1 MIALALAAA
10 FSLGGC
16 QDTLCQA
23 ASLQPFFAKLR
34 AQGPGHPGRPVHILQ
49 IGDSH
54 TAGDT
59 ITGAWRDLLQARYG
73 SGGRGVL
80 PPGRPYDGYTPHGV
94 TVSMSSGWHI
104 NGDFGAVWSSP
115 SPPLGLSAYS
125 LTSET
130 EGATMSVSAAPNEMF
145 DRFTVCA
152 LARPGAGTLA
162 LRAGTQSVS
171 FDLGAPSERPECRT
185 MKLDQLAS
193 SADVTTSAGPV
204 TITSWASFRDGG
216 GVALSNLG
224 VVGSQLIHFARTDDE
239 VIAEELRAYQ
249 PDLIVVA
256 FGTNE
261 GFAPRFSAFE
271 YEITLRTQIGRL
283 RRLAGNVP
291 ILLLGAPD
299 ALSRRAEMRGN
310 APGQPVQYC
319 PEIGAPA
326 VSPSPPDAAPNV
338 IAVPAPGAAP
348 PTPTQ
353 GVIAGIMER
362 LRSSFSLPSASDA
375 SAPAASAKPN
385 YPPGAVVQPLP
396 AQSSTPAPT
405 SRPPL
410 FPPPALAGVRDV
422 QRRVAAS
429 LNVAFWDWQA
439 RMGGACT
446 ANRWVH
452 GAPPL
457 MRGDYVHYTSAG
469 GHEIAQR
476 LQADLDKAGA
486 R

>member
-1 MIALALAAA
+1 MIGLALAAA

-16 QDTLCQA
+16 TESLCQA
-23 ASLQPFFAKLR
+23 GTLQPFFAKLH
-34 AQGPGHPGRPVHILQ
+34 AQGPGHGGRPVHILQ

-54 TAGDT
+54 TAGDAFS
-59 ITGAWRDLLQARYG
+59 GAWRDILQARYG

-80 PPGRPYDGYTPHGV
+80 PPGRPYQGYLTHGV
-94 TVSMSSGWHI
+94 TVAMSPGWKVS
-104 NGDFGAVWSSP
+104 GDFGSVWSSP

-125 LTSET
+125 LTSESD
-130 EGATMSVSAAPNEMF
+130 GATMSISAEPKNMF
-145 DRFTVCA
+145 DRFTLCA

-162 LRAGTQSVS
+162 LRAGTQTVS
-171 FDLGAPSERPECRT
+171 FDLGSPSERPECRT
-185 MKLDQLAS
+185 IHLDQPAS
-193 SADVTTSAGPV
+193 SADVTASGGPV
-204 TITSWASFRDGG
+204 TITSWATFRDAG

-224 VVGSQLIHFARTDDE
+224 VVGSQLIHFARTDDQ

-261 GFAPRFSAFE
+261 GFSPKFSPFE
-271 YEITLRTQIGRL
+271 YEIVLRTQIGRL

-291 ILLLGAPD
+291 ILILGAPD
-299 ALSRRAEMRGN
+299 ALSRRTEMRAN
-310 APGQPVQYC
+310 AAGQPVTFC
-319 PEIGAPA
+319 PEIGS
-326 VSPSPPDAAPNV
+326 VAAPSTPT
-338 IAVPAPGAAP
+338 VPSAPSAPTPSAAP
-348 PTPTQ
+348 Q

-362 LRSSFSLPSASDA
+362 LRATMTLTPPAGQP
-375 SAPAASAKPN
+375 APAAAPAPAPN

-396 AQSSTPAPT
+396 PPTAAPVASSRA
-405 SRPPL
+405 PL
-410 FPPPALAGVRDV
+410 FPPPALASVREV

-452 GAPPL
+452 ANPPL

-469 GHEIAQR
+469 GRELANR
-476 LQADLDKAGA
+476 LEADLDRAA
-486 R
+486 TR

>member
-1 MIALALAAA
+1 VIGIALAAA

-16 QDTLCQA
+16 TDTLCQPGA
-23 ASLQPFFAKLR
+23 LAPFFAKLR

-54 TAGDT
+54 TAGDAFS
-59 ITGAWRDLLQARYG
+59 GAWRDLLQARYG

-80 PPGRPYDGYTPHGV
+80 PPGRPYEGYLTHGV
-94 TVSMSSGWHI
+94 TVAMSPGWKVS
-104 NGDFGAVWSSP
+104 GDFGSAWSSP
-115 SPPLGLSAYS
+115 SPPLGVSAYS
-125 LTSET
+125 LTSQQD
-130 EGATMSVSAAPNEMF
+130 GATMSLSADPNELF
-145 DRFTVCA
+145 DRFTLCA

-171 FDLGAPSERPECRT
+171 FDLSSPSEREECRT
-185 MKLDQLAS
+185 IRLDQPAA
-193 SADVTTSAGPV
+193 SADVTTSGGPV
-204 TITSWASFRDGG
+204 TITSWATFRDGG

-224 VVGSQLIHFARTDDE
+224 VVGSQLIHFARTDDQ

-249 PDLIVVA
+249 PDLIVLA

-261 GFAPRFSAFE
+261 GFAPRVSPFE
-271 YEITLRTQIGRL
+271 YEIVLRTQIGRL
-283 RRLAGNVP
+283 KRLAGNVP

-319 PEIGAPA
+319 PELGTTPTRAPA
-326 VSPSPPDAAPNV
+326 
-338 IAVPAPGAAP
+338 AVPAPSPAV
-348 PTPTQ
+348 TQ

-362 LRSSFSLPSASDA
+362 LRSTMSLPTPTD
-375 SAPAASAKPN
+375 APAPPSATPKPN
-385 YPPGAVVQPLP
+385 YPPGAIVQPLP
-396 AQSSTPAPT
+396 PPDAQPVAT

-410 FPPPALAGVRDV
+410 FPPPGLAAVRDV

-446 ANRWVH
+446 ANKWVH
-452 GAPPL
+452 ASPPL
-457 MRGDYVHYTSAG
+457 MRGDYVHYTAAG
-469 GHEIAQR
+469 GRELAQR
-476 LQADLDKAGA
+476 LEADLDKAGA